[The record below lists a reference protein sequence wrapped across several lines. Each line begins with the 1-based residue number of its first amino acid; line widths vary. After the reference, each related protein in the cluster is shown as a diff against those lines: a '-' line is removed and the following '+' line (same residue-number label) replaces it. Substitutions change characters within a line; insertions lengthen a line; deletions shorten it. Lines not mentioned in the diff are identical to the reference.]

1 MTMQPRPAFGL
12 RATLVAALIV
22 AAYAPAL
29 GNRYALDDALVI
41 EFNIS
46 VHRGIAGLYEIFTR
60 DSYASFYE
68 TAGVAPQLAGGR
80 YRPLALATFA
90 IEQSL
95 FGQTLG
101 DRFRA
106 TSDPIARADLLENE
120 LRSASLALT
129 TVRHALSILL
139 YALLA
144 IVLLAFLEKHVF
156 PDQPLLALATTL
168 VFALHPVHTEV
179 VANVKSRD
187 EILSLLFV
195 LLTLERICRDAVRAN
210 ARDYRAALAFFFL
223 ALLSKEYAVVLPAI
237 AAIALFVLPGASAK
251 KIPLATTLR
260 RWGPGMGGVLVAYVA
275 LRLSATGIAPGVPLA
290 QQDLMNDP
298 FLKLR
303 LGEAAGS
310 VLATKLAILPTY
322 LRLLLWPHPLSSDYS
337 YATFAY
343 ATWTDARVWFSLA
356 LHGALIAATVVAL
369 RRRHVLGFALA
380 WYVAFL
386 LPVAN
391 VLFEI
396 GATLGER
403 LIFHA
408 SLGFALALV
417 WLAGTLGRRRVLVAI
432 VLAPI
437 LIAYGVATFLRTQD
451 WRDDATLFLRDVQT
465 VPSSALANANA
476 GGQLAQVAL
485 QLVRARRLEKR
496 ELTAEDRRTITDYT
510 DRARPY
516 LERALQIHPRFA
528 NAWINLGLLHWTRD
542 EYAAA
547 ADAWTKGAAIRPSH
561 AVLRR
566 YSANFHI
573 MGTAAASDGDL
584 ATAIRYFEYATQM
597 ANREPRFWRD
607 LAGARFMNMQFAAAK
622 TAFEALLAL
631 DPNDR
636 DAAGGRDAAAGL
648 TSLEQAALA
657 TAVGPD
663 THRAAVERFAAAL
676 DSNTAPSFHARAARL
691 REELRR

>member
-1 MTMQPRPAFGL
+1 MQPRRAFGL
-12 RATLVAALIV
+12 RATLVVALIV
-22 AAYAPAL
+22 AAYGPAFS
-29 GNRYALDDALVI
+29 NRYALDDALVL
-41 EFNIS
+41 ELNIS

-60 DSYASFYE
+60 DSYAGFYE

-95 FGQTLG
+95 FGKTEG

-106 TSDPIARADLLENE
+106 TTDPIARADLLENE
-120 LRSASLALT
+120 LHAASLALT
-129 TVRHALSILL
+129 AVRHTLSILL

-144 IVLLAFLEKHVF
+144 IVLLSFLDRHVF
-156 PDQPLLALATTL
+156 SERPLLALASTI

-195 LLTLERICRDAVRAN
+195 LLTLDRICRDAVRAN

-223 ALLSKEYAVVLPAI
+223 ALLSKEYAVVLPAV
-237 AAIALFVLPGASAK
+237 AAVALLVQRGTP
-251 KIPLATTLR
+251 IATTLR
-260 RWGPGMGGVLVAYVA
+260 RWAPGMGGVIFVYVV

-303 LGEAAGS
+303 LGEATGS

-322 LRLLLWPHPLSSDYS
+322 LRLLAWPHPLSSDYS

-343 ATWTDARVWFSLA
+343 ATWTDARVWLSLG
-356 LHGALIAATVVAL
+356 LHGALIAATIVAI
-369 RRRHVLGFALA
+369 RRRHLLGLALA

-408 SLGFALALV
+408 SLGFALTLV
-417 WLAGTLGRRRVLVAI
+417 WTLGRRRLLLLLVLP
-432 VLAPI
+432 PI
-437 LIAYGVATFLRTQD
+437 LLAYGAATFLRTRD

-476 GGQLAQVAL
+476 GAQLTQVAL

-496 ELTAEDRRTITDYT
+496 ELSADDRRTITDYT

-547 ADAWTKGAAIRPSH
+547 ADAWARGAAILPSH

-573 MGTAAASDGDL
+573 MGTAAASDGNL
-584 ATAIRYFEYATQM
+584 AMAIRYFEYATQM

-607 LAGARFMNMQFAAAK
+607 LAGARFMNMQFAAAR

-631 DPNDR
+631 DPNDH
-636 DAAGGRDAAAGL
+636 DAARGRDAAAGL
-648 TSLEQAALA
+648 ASLEQAAVA
-657 TAVGPD
+657 PAVDTD

-676 DSNTAPSFHARAARL
+676 EQNAAPTFRARATRL
-691 REELRR
+691 REELRQ